1 MRDTKV
7 LEVFK
12 KKVERK
18 FKEMNIFKSMRSE
31 VNTGAF
37 GTQNY
42 VIKKGSNK
50 GKVAKTI

>member
-7 LEVFK
+7 LQSFK

-18 FKEMNIFKSMRSE
+18 LKEMDVFKSMRQE
-31 VNTGAF
+31 VNTGAN

-42 VIKKGSNK
+42 VIKKGINK
-50 GKVAKTI
+50 GKIAK